1 MISKVWEQGGQKFAV
16 AVDSY
21 GQIVGALGP
30 LGDADLPHV
39 LAGDWESDDR
49 DTSYVKAN
57 RASFRDV
64 TRQVDRQVERTR
76 NARLF
81 RDAE

>member
-1 MISKVWEQGGQKFAV
+1 MISEIWQHTNGDKYAV

-30 LGDADLPHV
+30 LGDADPPHV
-39 LAGDWESDDR
+39 LAGDWYSNQ
-49 DTSYVKAN
+49 TNTIYVRAN
-57 RASFRDV
+57 RSSFRDV
-64 TRQVDRQVERTR
+64 TRQHDHDRARD
-76 NARLF
+76 ARLF